1 LPSGEV
7 RAPFTAVT
15 AAAFTMSSGS
25 NQQEQEQDSLMLTSS
40 SGLVAHLRL
49 TREVGRAGAAASTT
63 ALDTSLGQLWQGTC
77 SLGAG
82 TFGGNLAHLALSPSA
97 SSSSP
102 TPTLHFDLAA
112 AAEEMEV

>member
-1 LPSGEV
+1 V

-82 TFGGNLAHLALSPSA
+82 AFGGNLAHLALSPSA
-97 SSSSP
+97 SSSSSSP